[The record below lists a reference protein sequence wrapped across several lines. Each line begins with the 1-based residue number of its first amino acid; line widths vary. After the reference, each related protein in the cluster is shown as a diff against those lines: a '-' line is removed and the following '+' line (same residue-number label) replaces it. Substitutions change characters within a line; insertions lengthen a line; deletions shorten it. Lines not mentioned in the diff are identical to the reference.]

1 MSLLRRVAVIYARI
15 WRTYWGWA
23 PSILLL
29 SAIVFVPLGLLD
41 ALTMNVELDALN
53 VTTGLELAAI
63 AIAVGVVTATGLIG
77 EVLFSG
83 AIAISLTHPHGED
96 PPPLNEIARRLR
108 YGRLIAVD
116 LAFVAIV
123 AAGLLLGLVPGVV
136 AFVFLGLAGPVV
148 ELEDRTAAGALRRSF
163 QLVRGSFWLVFWVLV
178 PIEIA
183 GDAIGGALAA
193 GVHHLL
199 GHTFVATWLAE
210 ALADA
215 LLSPVF
221 AVAAVLLTVDAI
233 AANDGAAPPLH
244 TAPVPALQGGGPST
258 PPSP

>member
-1 MSLLRRVAVIYARI
+1 VSLPRRVAAAYVRI
-15 WRTYWGWA
+15 WRTYRGWA

-29 SAIVFVPLGLLD
+29 AAIVFVPLGLLD
-41 ALTMNVELDALN
+41 ALTMDVELDALN

-63 AIAVGVVTATGLIG
+63 ALAVGVVTATGLIG

-96 PPPLNEIARRLR
+96 PPPLREIARRLR

-123 AAGLLLGLVPGVV
+123 AAGLLLGVVPGVL
-136 AFVFLGLAGPVV
+136 AFAFLGLAGPVV
-148 ELEDRTAAGALRRSF
+148 ELEERTAAGALRRSF
-163 QLVRGSFWLVFWVLV
+163 QLVRGRFWLVFWVLV

-183 GDAIGGALAA
+183 GDAIGGGLAA
-193 GVHHLL
+193 LVHHLL

-215 LLSPVF
+215 VLSPLF

-233 AANDGAAPPLH
+233 AAKDGTGPPLH
-244 TAPVPALQGGGPST
+244 SAPVPA
-258 PPSP
+258 